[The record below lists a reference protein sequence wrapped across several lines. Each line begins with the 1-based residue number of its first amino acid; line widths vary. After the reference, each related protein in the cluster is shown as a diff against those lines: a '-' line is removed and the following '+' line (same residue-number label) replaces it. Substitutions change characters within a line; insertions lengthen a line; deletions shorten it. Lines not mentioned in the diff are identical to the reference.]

1 MQHLDAG
8 EIFRFFRGQL
18 PPERAVEVERHLVE
32 CPQCAAKLAGESQA
46 PTETASVAVGNGPF
60 EPIHPLTPA
69 PAPSAQSLLNTGE
82 RSAGGQGETSS
93 LLERGQTVGR
103 YLILERVG
111 EGGMGV
117 VYAAWDPD
125 LSRRVAIKLL
135 HSGKS
140 STEGRDRGQ
149 ARLLREAQAMA
160 RVSHANVISVFD
172 VGTFGDSVFVAMEF
186 VDGTT
191 LRKWVK
197 EKKRPWREVLDT
209 FMAAGRG
216 LAGAHGAGLVHRD
229 FKPDNV
235 LVGKDGRVRVTD
247 FGLARLAD
255 EEAAPERPL
264 LPEGADADEGVV
276 LAQVTQDGQVVGTPM
291 FMAPEQRRGDAP
303 EARSDQFSFCVALY
317 WALYGDWPFDRK
329 RSTAGSRDPASSKGT
344 DRQSQRTQSPRPIDP
359 VTGAFE
365 PPRDS
370 KVPAFIR
377 EALMRGLAPEPKER
391 FDSMEAL
398 LGQLEYRPRTVRRVA
413 AVAAGVLLAGAGG
426 AAWYTQESARR
437 EALLC
442 TGAEQKL
449 AGIWDDAARTQ
460 VKQALLATQK
470 PEADEVAT
478 RVTRM
483 LDGYT
488 RNWVETSTEACRAT
502 RVRGEQTEELL
513 SLRVVCLERRLKD
526 VKAVTGVLATA
537 DVELLGKAA
546 DTVSQLPSLASCADV
561 AALSQVTPPP
571 DTPQARAEIDRI
583 SSQLAEAKALN
594 DAGRY
599 KKGLEVAAPAAQAA
613 VTLGYRPLHAEALFW
628 QGWLEAR
635 SGARD
640 VGIQHLTETLWS
652 SLAAR
657 NDEVLARAATKLVFS
672 ASAWQGKMDV
682 ALQWSELGKAALVR
696 LGGNEDIESE
706 LYNNLGVVYA
716 KQGRNEEAL
725 ASFQRALRLAEKA
738 LGPEHSR
745 RANIL
750 TNLGNLYNQ
759 SGQYAEAAK
768 VLADGLALRERLSGP
783 DHPLTGAFHQSLA
796 QTQLSLHDYAK
807 AQTHARRSLDIQSA
821 SLGPEHPQMAS
832 IWYVVGHG
840 YKEAGQC
847 REALEPY
854 QKTIAIQEKTLGK
867 DHVDVSVSLNELALC
882 HLELGERTRAVPQF
896 ERVLT
901 LNTSDMSLRGDA
913 YFGLARALESDK
925 RKQAQALASARKAR
939 AAYEQAKQPEQVKQV
954 EEWLAAHESPR
965 KKGARKGKGR

>member
-1 MQHLDAG
+1 
-8 EIFRFFRGQL
+8 
-18 PPERAVEVERHLVE
+18 
-32 CPQCAAKLAGESQA
+32 
-46 PTETASVAVGNGPF
+46 
-60 EPIHPLTPA
+60 
-69 PAPSAQSLLNTGE
+69 
-82 RSAGGQGETSS
+82 
-93 LLERGQTVGR
+93 VGR

-117 VYAAWDPD
+117 VYSAWDPD

-135 HSGKS
+135 HSGKP
-140 STEGRDRGQ
+140 STEGKDRGQ

-216 LAGAHGAGLVHRD
+216 LAGAHVAGLVHRD

-264 LPEGADADEGVV
+264 LPEGVDADEGAV

-291 FMAPEQRRGDAP
+291 FMAPEQRRGEAP

-317 WALYGDWPFDRK
+317 WAMYGDWPFDRK

-370 KVPAFIR
+370 QVPAFIR
-377 EALMRGLAPEPKER
+377 KALMRGLAPEPKER

-426 AAWYTQESARR
+426 AAWFAQESARR

-449 AGIWDDAARTQ
+449 AGLWDDAARAQ

-470 PEADEVAT
+470 PEASEVAA

-488 RNWVETSTEACRAT
+488 RNWVETSTDACRAT

-537 DVELLGKAA
+537 DAELLGKAA

-583 SSQLAEAKALN
+583 STQLAEAKALN

-613 VTLGYRPLHAEALFW
+613 GTLGYRPLHAEALFW

-640 VGIQHLTETLWS
+640 VGVQHLTETLWA
-652 SLAAR
+652 SLASR
-657 NDEVLARAATKLVFS
+657 HDEVLARAATKLVFS
-672 ASAWQGKMDV
+672 ASVWQGKADV

-716 KQGRNEEAL
+716 QQERNEEAL
-725 ASFQRALRLAEKA
+725 AAFQRALQLAEKG

-759 SGQYAEAAK
+759 RGQHAEAAK

-783 DHPLTGAFHQSLA
+783 DHPLTGAFHQA
-796 QTQLSLHDYAK
+796 IARTQLSLRDYAK

-832 IWYVVGHG
+832 IWYVVGQSH
-840 YKEAGQC
+840 KEAGQC

-854 QKTIAIQEKTLGK
+854 QKAMALQEKTLGTE
-867 DHVDVSVSLNELALC
+867 HADVGSTLLEVAQC
-882 HLELGERTRAVPQF
+882 YLELGERAQAVPRF
-896 ERVLT
+896 ERVLA
-901 LNTSDMSLRGDA
+901 LNASDASMRAEA

-925 RKQAQALASARKAR
+925 RKQSQALASARKAR
-939 AAYEQAKQPEQVKQV
+939 AAYEEAKQPEQVKQV
-954 EEWLAAHESPR
+954 EEWLAAHEPP
-965 KKGARKGKGR
+965 KKKKASRKGKGR

>member
-1 MQHLDAG
+1 MEHLDAA

-18 PPERAVEVERHLVE
+18 PPERAVEVQRHLVE
-32 CPQCAAKLAGESQA
+32 CPQCAAKLEGESQA

-60 EPIHPLTPA
+60 APIHPLTPA
-69 PAPSAQSLLNTGE
+69 PAPKPSLNTGE
-82 RSAGGQGETSS
+82 RSDPAREEAGST
-93 LLERGQTVGR
+93 LERGQTVGR

-117 VYAAWDPD
+117 VYSAWDPD

-135 HSGKS
+135 HSGKP
-140 STEGRDRGQ
+140 STEGRSRGQ

-197 EKKRPWREVLDT
+197 EQKRPWREVLDT

-255 EEAAPERPL
+255 EEADSAPPL
-264 LPEGADADEGVV
+264 LPEGAAVEEGVT
-276 LAQVTQDGQVVGTPM
+276 LAQVTQEGQVVGTPM
-291 FMAPEQRRGDAP
+291 FMAPEQRRGEAP

-344 DRQSQRTQSPRPIDP
+344 DRQSQRTQTPRPIDP

-377 EALMRGLAPEPKER
+377 QALMRGLAPEPKER

-398 LGQLEYRPRTVRRVA
+398 LGQLEYRPRTVRRMAAAA
-413 AVAAGVLLAGAGG
+413 AVVLLAGAGS

-449 AGIWDDAARTQ
+449 AGIWDEAARTQ
-460 VKQALLATQK
+460 VTQALLATQK
-470 PEADEVAT
+470 PDAADVAS

-483 LDGYT
+483 LDGYA

-502 RVRGEQTEELL
+502 RVRGEQTEALL

-537 DVELLGKAA
+537 DAELLGKAA
-546 DTVSQLPSLASCADV
+546 DTVAQLPSLASCADV
-561 AALSQVTPPP
+561 VALSQVTPPP

-583 SSQLAEAKALN
+583 SSLLAEAKALN

-599 KKGLEVAAPAAQAA
+599 KKGLEAAAPAVQAA
-613 VTLGYRPLHAEALFW
+613 STLGYQPLHAEALFW
-628 QGWLEAR
+628 RGWLEAR
-635 SGARD
+635 SGSRD
-640 VGIQHLTETLWS
+640 VGAQHLTETLWAA
-652 SLAAR
+652 LAAR
-657 NDEVLARAATKLVFS
+657 NDEVLARAATKLVF
-672 ASAWQGKMDV
+672 AAAAWQGKPDV
-682 ALQWSELGKAALVR
+682 ALQWSDLGKAALVR
-696 LGGNEDIESE
+696 MGGNEDIESE
-706 LYNNLGVVYA
+706 LFNNLGVMYA
-716 KQGRNEEAL
+716 QQGRNAEAL
-725 ASFQRALRLAEKA
+725 ASLQRALQLAERA

-750 TNLGNLYNQ
+750 GNLGNLYNLE
-759 SGQYAEAAK
+759 GQHPEAAK

-783 DHPLTGAFHQSLA
+783 DHPLTGAVHEALA
-796 QTQLSLHDYAK
+796 KTQLFLRDYPK

-821 SLGPEHPQMAS
+821 SLGPEHPQLAS
-832 IWYVVGHG
+832 IWHVVGQS

-847 REALEPY
+847 QEALSPY
-854 QKTIAIQEKTLGK
+854 QKALAILEKTLGK
-867 DHVDVSVSLNELALC
+867 NHVDVSSTLNDVAQC
-882 HLELGERTRAVPQF
+882 YLELGEPAQAVSHF
-896 ERVLT
+896 ERVLA
-901 LNTSDMSLRGDA
+901 LNPAEPSVRADA
-913 YFGLARALESDK
+913 AFGLARALEPHSRK
-925 RKQAQALASARKAR
+925 RPQALASAQKAR
-939 AAYEQAKQPEQVKQV
+939 AAYEEAKQPERVKQV
-954 EEWLAAHESPR
+954 DEWLAKHESPKK
-965 KKGARKGKGR
+965 KKGSRKAQGR